1 MFVFGTADD
10 VFAMAVRIEENGH
23 AFYAGAAEMSN
34 DLKVKDL
41 FQQLALMEEGHV
53 RAFKALRS
61 QLPGSD
67 PTDSLW
73 DPEGLAESYLQAAAD
88 THIFTTETAKSRLA
102 TARTPMET
110 LDMALQFE
118 KDSIAF
124 FIGMKEILP
133 DAGGRPQIDELILQ
147 EMDHYRML
155 TAVKRRMEQGGKASI
170 A

>member
-10 VFAMAVRIEENGH
+10 VFGMAVRIEENGQ

-34 DLKVKDL
+34 DPQTKEL

-53 RAFKALRS
+53 KAFKALRS

-67 PTDSLW
+67 PADSVW
-73 DPEGLAESYLQAAAD
+73 DPEGLAESYLQATAD

-102 TARTPMET
+102 AARTPPET
-110 LDMALQFE
+110 VDMALQFE

-133 DAGGRPQIDELILQ
+133 DAGGRTQIDALIKQ

-155 TAVKRRMEQGGKASI
+155 TAVKRRMALGGKPSI